1 MSKVAL
7 VALLAFIDATVVAGA
22 GCSAADQAYI
32 HAHKGSDSSSFGQ
45 SCAHC
50 GYEAYSVWS
59 GFSKPKFDKCL
70 VKKTGVSETC
80 ADCYADDGEYGAS
93 NCKWDCSSS
102 WCSNA
107 CFECTGDEALAA
119 LKRCTGF
126 EPDPVAPCSSE
137 LFTYLNMT
145 VVV

>member
-45 SCAHC
+45 SCSTC
-50 GYEAYSVWS
+50 GHKAYSIWS
-59 GFSKPKFDKCL
+59 GFSKPIFDTCL
-70 VKKTGVSETC
+70 VKMTGVSETC
-80 ADCYADDGEYGAS
+80 ADCYAGAGKYGAG
-93 NCKWDCSSS
+93 NCKSACMWS
-102 WCSNA
+102 WCSSG
-107 CFECTGDEALAA
+107 CFSCTATALPD
-119 LKRCTGF
+119 LKQCTGF

>member
-32 HAHKGSDSSSFGQ
+32 HAHKGSDPTSFGQ
-45 SCAHC
+45 ASATC
-50 GYEAYSVWS
+50 GRKAYSVWS
-59 GFSKPKFDKCL
+59 GFSKSIFDKCL
-70 VKKTGVSETC
+70 VTNTHVSQTC
-80 ADCYADDGEYGAS
+80 ADCYADAGKYGAD
-93 NCKWDCSSS
+93 NCKWDCVSS
-102 WCSNA
+102 WCGSS
-107 CFECTGDEALAA
+107 CLSCTAPSLPV
-119 LKRCTGF
+119 LKQCTGF
-126 EPDPVAPCSSE
+126 EPDVVAPCSSE